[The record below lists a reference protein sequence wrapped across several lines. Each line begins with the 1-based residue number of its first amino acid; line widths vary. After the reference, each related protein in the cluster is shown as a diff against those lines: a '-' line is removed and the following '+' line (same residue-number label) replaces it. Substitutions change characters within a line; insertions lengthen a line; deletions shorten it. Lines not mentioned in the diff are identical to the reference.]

1 MNAADRKEFDLIHNK
16 IDNITKSIEDLKQ
29 EMSLAH
35 GKTDESLRFLKE
47 NLFNPHEGLWTETKQ
62 NTQFRENTTKWRGVI
77 GVGFVALIVE
87 KALSAP
93 VRKIASNAGQN
104 GAVIFE
110 RVKESE
116 FEFGYNAANN
126 EIADMFKVGVIDPAK
141 VTRSTLQNAAS
152 IASMVLTTECIIVD
166 KPNPNEENVM

>member
-29 EMSLAH
+29 EMSVAH

-77 GVGFVALIVE
+77 GVDFVALIVE
-87 KALSAP
+87 KAWS
-93 VRKIASNAGQN
+93 IITAG
-104 GAVIFE
+104 
-110 RVKESE
+110 
-116 FEFGYNAANN
+116 
-126 EIADMFKVGVIDPAK
+126 
-141 VTRSTLQNAAS
+141 
-152 IASMVLTTECIIVD
+152 
-166 KPNPNEENVM
+166 

>member
-29 EMSLAH
+29 EMSVAH

-87 KALSAP
+87 KAWS
-93 VRKIASNAGQN
+93 I
-104 GAVIFE
+104 IT
-110 RVKESE
+110 
-116 FEFGYNAANN
+116 
-126 EIADMFKVGVIDPAK
+126 GV
-141 VTRSTLQNAAS
+141 
-152 IASMVLTTECIIVD
+152 
-166 KPNPNEENVM
+166 

>member
-29 EMSLAH
+29 EMSVAH

-77 GVGFVALIVE
+77 GVGFIALIVE
-87 KALSAP
+87 KAWS
-93 VRKIASNAGQN
+93 I
-104 GAVIFE
+104 IT
-110 RVKESE
+110 
-116 FEFGYNAANN
+116 
-126 EIADMFKVGVIDPAK
+126 GV
-141 VTRSTLQNAAS
+141 
-152 IASMVLTTECIIVD
+152 
-166 KPNPNEENVM
+166 

>member
-77 GVGFVALIVE
+77 GVGFIALIVE
-87 KALSAP
+87 KAWS
-93 VRKIASNAGQN
+93 I
-104 GAVIFE
+104 IT
-110 RVKESE
+110 
-116 FEFGYNAANN
+116 
-126 EIADMFKVGVIDPAK
+126 GV
-141 VTRSTLQNAAS
+141 
-152 IASMVLTTECIIVD
+152 
-166 KPNPNEENVM
+166 

>member
-87 KALSAP
+87 KAW
-93 VRKIASNAGQN
+93 
-104 GAVIFE
+104 
-110 RVKESE
+110 
-116 FEFGYNAANN
+116 
-126 EIADMFKVGVIDPAK
+126 
-141 VTRSTLQNAAS
+141 
-152 IASMVLTTECIIVD
+152 SMITGG
-166 KPNPNEENVM
+166 

>member
-29 EMSLAH
+29 EMSMAH

-77 GVGFVALIVE
+77 GVGFVALLVE
-87 KALSAP
+87 KAWS
-93 VRKIASNAGQN
+93 
-104 GAVIFE
+104 
-110 RVKESE
+110 
-116 FEFGYNAANN
+116 
-126 EIADMFKVGVIDPAK
+126 MFTGG
-141 VTRSTLQNAAS
+141 
-152 IASMVLTTECIIVD
+152 
-166 KPNPNEENVM
+166 

>member
-77 GVGFVALIVE
+77 GVGFVALIIE
-87 KALSAP
+87 KAW
-93 VRKIASNAGQN
+93 
-104 GAVIFE
+104 
-110 RVKESE
+110 
-116 FEFGYNAANN
+116 
-126 EIADMFKVGVIDPAK
+126 
-141 VTRSTLQNAAS
+141 S
-152 IASMVLTTECIIVD
+152 IITG
-166 KPNPNEENVM
+166 

>member
-77 GVGFVALIVE
+77 GVGFIALIVE
-87 KALSAP
+87 KAW
-93 VRKIASNAGQN
+93 
-104 GAVIFE
+104 
-110 RVKESE
+110 
-116 FEFGYNAANN
+116 
-126 EIADMFKVGVIDPAK
+126 
-141 VTRSTLQNAAS
+141 
-152 IASMVLTTECIIVD
+152 SMITGG
-166 KPNPNEENVM
+166 

>member
-29 EMSLAH
+29 EMSVAH

-87 KALSAP
+87 KAWSVSYTHL
-93 VRKIASNAGQN
+93 
-104 GAVIFE
+104 
-110 RVKESE
+110 
-116 FEFGYNAANN
+116 
-126 EIADMFKVGVIDPAK
+126 
-141 VTRSTLQNAAS
+141 TLPTKA
-152 IASMVLTTECIIVD
+152 
-166 KPNPNEENVM
+166 